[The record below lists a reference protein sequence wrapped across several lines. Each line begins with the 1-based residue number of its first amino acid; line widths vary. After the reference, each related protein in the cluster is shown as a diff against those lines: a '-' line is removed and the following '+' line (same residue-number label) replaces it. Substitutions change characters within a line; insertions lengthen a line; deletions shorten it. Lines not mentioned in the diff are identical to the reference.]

1 MAKKRIIIFAPE
13 VKEQEKIGARI
24 LENLGDIIRRYS
36 DGVAVK
42 KFSNIGESFDKREEI
57 GIGGEILVVFDRR
70 VLSFYHRRNILQYPL
85 TKGEKLRLDCLKATL
100 KSSQNLCDERK
111 IPYIIYEGEIE
122 KGEEIIFRK
131 KIDDAKPNV
140 LNKLICDRSNLE
152 IYCTDSV

>member
-57 GIGGEILVVFDRR
+57 GIGGEILVVFR
-70 VLSFYHRRNILQYPL
+70 SEEHTSELQ
-85 TKGEKLRLDCLKATL
+85 
-100 KSSQNLCDERK
+100 SH
-111 IPYIIYEGEIE
+111 
-122 KGEEIIFRK
+122 
-131 KIDDAKPNV
+131 
-140 LNKLICDRSNLE
+140 
-152 IYCTDSV
+152 